1 VPLGGRVAV
10 GRFIGEKSMSDLPRV
25 DSSKQRENIILTVQT
40 PLGFFTLIVLVV
52 EIILGLLAAK
62 AEGTDFTILISSMVG
77 LLFLLALIVAYL
89 SYKRPE
95 VLVSGSKKRANGTRG
110 TEYDDFLN
118 ALLPDNIINAIEHE
132 ARHHNLDHIRIA
144 CAHTVWSCRPSRAK
158 PILED
163 AIRDYAESV
172 REHARALLGKFYY

>member
-1 VPLGGRVAV
+1 MTNTSEIDRNK
-10 GRFIGEKSMSDLPRV
+10 E
-25 DSSKQRENIILTVQT
+25 RENIILAVQT

-62 AEGTDFTILISSMVG
+62 AEGADFTILIGSMVG

-89 SYKRPE
+89 SYKKPE
-95 VLVSGSKKRANGTRG
+95 VLVLGSKKLANGRRG

-118 ALLPDNIINAIEHE
+118 ALLPDNIINAIEYE

-144 CAHTVWSCRPSRAK
+144 CAHTVWSCRPDRAK
-158 PILED
+158 SILED
-163 AIRDYAESV
+163 ATRDYAELV

>member
-1 VPLGGRVAV
+1 
-10 GRFIGEKSMSDLPRV
+10 MTDLPRTE
-25 DSSKQRENIILTVQT
+25 SGKQRENIILTVQT

-89 SYKRPE
+89 SYKKPE
-95 VLVSGSKKRANGTRG
+95 VLVSRSYRSKTNGARG
-110 TEYDDFLN
+110 TEYDEFLN
-118 ALLPDNIINAIEHE
+118 VLLPDNIINAIEHE

-144 CAHTVWSCRPSRAK
+144 CAHTVWSCRPTRAK

-163 AIRDYAESV
+163 ALRDYAETV